1 MDKKIEEK
9 NEKQATPKDEAKPAR
24 VRIRQLPERPLGLI
38 QGT

>member
-9 NEKQATPKDEAKPAR
+9 NEKQAAPKDEPKAR